1 MSYPRHLC
9 DQCSKAMRCV
19 KSQKGCTAGDFSC
32 FVNWLDDPAG
42 TVKADLIHTERII
55 RSADKLQQKGQDNG
69 TDREQNVSSKD
80 DNSSKR

>member
-1 MSYPRHLC
+1 MILMRLSFRVCSVSRYSYRKENQMSYPRHLC

-32 FVNWLDDPAG
+32 FVKWLDDPAG

-55 RSADKLQQKGQDNG
+55 RSADKL
-69 TDREQNVSSKD
+69 
-80 DNSSKR
+80 